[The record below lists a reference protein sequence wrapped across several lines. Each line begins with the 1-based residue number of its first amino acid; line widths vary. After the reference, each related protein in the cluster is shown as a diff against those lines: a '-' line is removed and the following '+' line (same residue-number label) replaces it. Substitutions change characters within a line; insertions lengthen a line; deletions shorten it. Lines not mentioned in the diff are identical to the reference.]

1 MIKNLAGLECKIE
14 EEVIKLVCGSN
25 CPLTHIKEALFQFLK
40 HIGQIEDMAKK
51 QQEAEMQKAEEKP
64 CCEGSCESQEN
75 PVEA

>member
-25 CPLTHIKEALFQFLK
+25 CPLTHIKEAIFQFLK

-51 QQEAEMQKAEEKP
+51 QQEAEEKP
-64 CCEGSCESQEN
+64 CCEGSCESQEK
-75 PVEA
+75 PIEA

>member
-25 CPLTHIKEALFQFLK
+25 CPLTHIKEAIFQFLK

-51 QQEAEMQKAEEKP
+51 QQESEEKP
-64 CCEGSCESQEN
+64 CCEGSSESQEK
-75 PVEA
+75 PIEA